1 MKITAMTTLLLTG
14 LLSLSV
20 NAAEETTTQQTAAA
34 QNVGAPAG
42 ESATSYATGTSV
54 VVGVSAVSALAA
66 LALAAQSNDSSSTGT
81 TTTTTTSTTGR

>member
-14 LLSLSV
+14 LLSLSI
-20 NAAEETTTQQTAAA
+20 NAAEETTTQQTAAT
-34 QNVGAPAG
+34 QNIGAPAG
-42 ESATSYATGTSV
+42 ENATSYASGTSV
-54 VVGVSAVSALAA
+54 VIGVSAVSALAA

>member
-1 MKITAMTTLLLTG
+1 MKITELTTLLIIG

-20 NAAEETTTQQTAAA
+20 NAAEEMTTQQTAAA

-42 ESATSYATGTSV
+42 ESATRYAVGTSV

-66 LALAAQSNDSSSTGT
+66 LALVTQSNDGSSTGST
-81 TTTTTTSTTGR
+81 TTTTTRTTGR

>member
-14 LLSLSV
+14 LLSLNV

-42 ESATSYATGTSV
+42 EAATSFATGTSV
-54 VVGVSAVSALAA
+54 VIGVSAISALAA
-66 LALAAQSNDSSSTGT
+66 LGLAAQSNNGSNTGT
-81 TTTTTTSTTGR
+81 TTTTTTTTTGR